1 MKTTNSSRTAQ
12 QKNPWARLIRSA
24 VIYINI
30 SLLIWAAVALFAP
43 THVAIITDT
52 VYNTFAK
59 VIKIIIAVT
68 IGIGLLHVWV
78 TPEHVSRVLGKE
90 SGWKGVVL
98 ASTIPLILG
107 GSLFVILPLV
117 KALRE
122 KGARLAA
129 CIAFIS
135 AWSGKA
141 PLLPLEIEFL
151 GLRFAVLR
159 ILLTIPFA
167 VATGLMSE
175 LILERIFG
183 EKVHS
188 THHAG

>member
-1 MKTTNSSRTAQ
+1 MKDSSSLHAGKH
-12 QKNPWARLIRSA
+12 KNPWVKLIRSA
-24 VIYINI
+24 LLYIAI
-30 SLLIWAAVALFAP
+30 ALAIWGWVALFSPA
-43 THVAIITDT
+43 HVSDITKT
-52 VYNTFAK
+52 VYLTFSK

-68 IGIGLLHVWV
+68 LGIGLLQVWV
-78 TPEHVSRVLGKE
+78 TPEQISRILGKE
-90 SGWKGVVL
+90 AGWRGIIL

-151 GLRFAVLR
+151 GLPFGVLR
-159 ILLTIPFA
+159 LVLTIPFA
-167 VATGLMSE
+167 LVTGLIGEMV
-175 LILERIFG
+175 LERLGG
-183 EKVHS
+183 ESPKEIS
-188 THHAG
+188 